1 MANFPSIPLSD
12 IVRGTQGLGL
22 KQFVFQ
28 EHYAATGLRGHNS
41 RRQVYTWIWRELTHE
56 QIETLRRYFLDL
68 EGGFVRWTPP
78 GQTVELKWRPIS
90 DIDKAFA
97 GYDNG
102 EIQIQVGQDFRN
114 A

>member
-1 MANFPSIPLSD
+1 MASFPTIPLSD
-12 IVRGTQGLGL
+12 TVRGRQGLGL

-28 EHYAATGLRGHNS
+28 EHYAATGLNGHNS
-41 RRQVYTWIWRELTHE
+41 RRQVWTWIWRDLTHE
-56 QIETLRRYFLDL
+56 QIETLRQYFLDL
-68 EGGFVRWTPP
+68 EGSYVLWTPP
-78 GQTVELKWRPIS
+78 GQSSELKFRPIS
-90 DIDKAFA
+90 DLDKAFS